1 MSDFV
6 RDRLGAGVV
15 PPHDIETFDVFG
27 PTVEYLTAPD
37 EADAVPCVMRGT
49 IPRRRR
55 TIAQPSR
62 PGDVRAGFRRGQGI
76 LGRAR
81 RSAMDPHPPGDVFHV
96 AGGARHAFRNL
107 FDKPSVA
114 VIVTTSNLGRFFQEI
129 GERKLPEADLP
140 GSPSQET
147 LRRFLEVSEKYGYWN
162 AT

>member
-1 MSDFV
+1 MQVSGEVKGFS
-6 RDRLGAGVV
+6 
-15 PPHDIETFDVFG
+15 EG
-27 PTVEYLTAPD
+27 PEGPQWI
-37 EADAVPCVMRGT
+37 R
-49 IPRRRR
+49 IR
-55 TIAQPSR
+55 
-62 PGDVRAGFRRGQGI
+62 
-76 LGRAR
+76 
-81 RSAMDPHPPGDVFHV
+81 PGDVFHV